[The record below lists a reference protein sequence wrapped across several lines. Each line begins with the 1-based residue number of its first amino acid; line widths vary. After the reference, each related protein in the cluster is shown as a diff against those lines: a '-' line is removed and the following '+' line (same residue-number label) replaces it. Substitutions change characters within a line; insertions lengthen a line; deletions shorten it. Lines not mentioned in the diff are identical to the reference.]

1 MDPAPTPIQ
10 DEGFSM
16 PTTPDT
22 SILNQDKPEE
32 TEFKS
37 FLDEAALRKTESKLG
52 DELFKLSETG
62 TVQDYETFKNNPI
75 IKNKIKLSEQVI

>member
-1 MDPAPTPIQ
+1 MPVGQQDQTLATPVPEKTTVLPGMDPAPTPIQ

-32 TEFKS
+32 LELPDK
-37 FLDEAALRKTESKLG
+37 AALRRR
-52 DELFKLSETG
+52 
-62 TVQDYETFKNNPI
+62 
-75 IKNKIKLSEQVI
+75 IKIRR